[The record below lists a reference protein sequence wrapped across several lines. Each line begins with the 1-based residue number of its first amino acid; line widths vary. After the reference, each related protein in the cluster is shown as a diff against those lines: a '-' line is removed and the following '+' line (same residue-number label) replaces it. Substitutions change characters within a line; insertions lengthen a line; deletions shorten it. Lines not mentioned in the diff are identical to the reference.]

1 MNKGLLHTPEGV
13 RDLYNEECAMK
24 LWVQEKIHQVLHTY
38 GYRDIQTP
46 TFEFFDIFNKDR
58 GSVASKNMY
67 KFFDREGNT
76 LVLRPDMTPSI
87 ARMASKYFMEE
98 DMPVRLC
105 YQGNTFIN
113 NSELQGKLK
122 EMTIMGVEC
131 IGDDTSD
138 ADAEIVAMVADA
150 LSKAGLEEFQ
160 IEVGHVDFLEGL
172 MEEAMLDEDTK
183 EELLEYISSKN
194 YFGVEELIESKPMN
208 DGVKNI
214 FKKLPEL
221 FGSREIINKAK
232 NLTDNEKALNGLDRL
247 EKLYKILEV
256 YGLEKHIG
264 IDLSMVSS
272 YKYYTGII
280 LRAYTYG
287 TGDAIVNGGRY
298 NYLMEQFGKKAPSV
312 GFGIHLDQLLVAMRR
327 QNITL
332 EFEYENSMVL
342 YEKNQKK
349 AAIELAAAR
358 RKEGDSIV
366 LVRKSSRKS
375 IDDYQEYAKRNKISS
390 VYYINADSQCIMLD

>member
-24 LWVQEKIHQVLHTY
+24 LSVQDKIHQVLHTY

-87 ARMASKYFMEE
+87 ARMASKYYMEE
-98 DMPVRLC
+98 EMPVRLC

-172 MEEAMLDEDTK
+172 MEEAQLDEDTK
-183 EELLEYISSKN
+183 EELLQYISSKN
-194 YFGVEELIESKPMN
+194 YFGMEELLESKPMN
-208 DGVKNI
+208 EGVKNI
-214 FKKLPEL
+214 FMKLPEL
-221 FGSREIINKAK
+221 FGSREIISRAK
-232 NLTDNEKALNGLDRL
+232 NMTDNERALNGLDRL
-247 EKLYKILEV
+247 EKIYRILEV

-298 NYLMEQFGKKAPSV
+298 NHLMEQFGKVAPSV
-312 GFGIHLDQLLVAMRR
+312 GFGIHIDQLLVAMRR
-327 QNITL
+327 QNL
-332 EFEYENSMVL
+332 APEFTYEHSMVL
-342 YEKNQKK
+342 YEKSQKK
-349 AAIELAAAR
+349 AAIELASTYR
-358 RKEGDSIV
+358 ENGERVV

-375 IDDYQEYAKRNKISS
+375 IRDYEAYAKRNKISTI
-390 VYYINADSQCIMLD
+390 YYVDDEGTKIL